1 MYSAI
6 ASVVAFAI
14 GHGVNIKQ
22 RKLLASFAAPCAALI
37 CGFWR
42 GEKWAASCVN
52 PLRLPLV
59 TYFSAYA
66 IKVLA
71 LKTLDY
77 CLVKK
82 WGGQP
87 RGKLTLDCLDR
98 LCLFSSSILETLFT
112 FHVVAL
118 CLRHENILWLPRD
131 MDCFN
136 CLLIIPI
143 IFTVDDMVYGP
154 AHYAMHTKYLYG
166 YIHEQHHRQRRPFRG
181 YDDAGN
187 EHPLE
192 QVIGQ
197 ALLYGTLVVLLR
209 YVQIHVVAVLLQF
222 VAYATFAIV
231 NHLPQDVELS
241 VCGFRYQN
249 KLHEIHHARFKF
261 NYAQNVPLFDIAAG
275 TLKLD

>member
-1 MYSAI
+1 MYSWLAG
-6 ASVVAFAI
+6 AI
-14 GHGVNIKQ
+14 GFAGGHYVNIKQ
-22 RKLLASFAAPCAALI
+22 NKLLASFAAPCFALA

-42 GEKWAASCVN
+42 KQSWVGACLN

-59 TYFSAYA
+59 FYLAAYA

-77 CLVKK
+77 GLVKK

-87 RGKLTLDCLDR
+87 RGKLKLDCLDR

-112 FHVVAL
+112 FHVIDL
-118 CLRHENILWLPRD
+118 CLRHENIMWLPCD
-131 MDCFN
+131 MNFFN
-136 CLLIIPI
+136 SLLIIPI
-143 IFTVDDMVYGP
+143 IFTVDDMLYGP

-192 QVIGQ
+192 QMVGQ
-197 ALLYGTLVVLLR
+197 LLLYATLRILLR
-209 YVQIHVVAVLLQF
+209 YAQIHVVAILLQF
-222 VAYATFAIV
+222 VAYATFAII